1 MQIRSLLQ
9 TGILLSWCIPLDK
22 GTKKL
27 TIREITLFA
36 VLGALTF
43 ALQVVMAPLPN
54 IEPVSLLV
62 MIFAAVF
69 GWKSLYPIYIFVV
82 MEILFY
88 GISTWNI
95 YYLYVWT
102 VLALAAIFMRKQ
114 ANPLAWALLGAVY
127 GLFFGALCGIVDIF
141 IGGFGYAAAKWVSGI
156 PFDLLHCG
164 GNFGM
169 ALILFKPLRGIVER
183 LYVGMRR

>member
-1 MQIRSLLQ
+1 MA
-9 TGILLSWCIPLDK
+9 
-22 GTKKL
+22 
-27 TIREITLFA
+27 LFG

-43 ALQVVMAPLPN
+43 ALQVAMAPLPN

-69 GWKSLYPIYIFVV
+69 GWKCLYPVYVFVV

-95 YYLYVWT
+95 YYLYVWS
-102 VLALAAIFMRKQ
+102 VLALGAIMLRRSK
-114 ANPLAWALLGAVY
+114 NPLAWAMLSGVF
-127 GLFFGALCGIVDIF
+127 GLAFGALCGIVDIF
-141 IGGFGYAAAKWVSGI
+141 IGGFAYAASKWVSGI

-164 GNFGM
+164 GNFAI
-169 ALILFKPLRGIVER
+169 ALIMFNPLRTVMEKLWCR
-183 LYVGMRR
+183 MNR